1 MKNCY
6 TEDLFNI
13 LPRNKITESET
24 SKFQSVI
31 DNKTKIDGINHFHY
45 IQNEEGDEF
54 YGLFYQNNRM
64 KNFFKTYSSVTFIDV
79 TCLFNQENFP
89 VVNFVVKD
97 HNRQS
102 ITIDA
107 VLNYFEI
114 LDNTSTVMMVLIDK
128 DLKEGFAAQKAFP
141 KSLYFSWH
149 NENTLKKNFKG
160 DSFECVKQM
169 MLAEIEEEFNLFF
182 EKFKLFGKDR
192 IISNIS

>member
-6 TEDLFNI
+6 TEDLFDI

-24 SKFQSVI
+24 STFQLVI
-31 DNKTKIDGINHFHY
+31 DNKTKIDGINRFHY

-79 TCLFNQENFP
+79 TCLFNQKNFP

-102 ITIDA
+102 II
-107 VLNYFEI
+107 
-114 LDNTSTVMMVLIDK
+114 
-128 DLKEGFAAQKAFP
+128 FAF
-141 KSLYFSWH
+141 
-149 NENTLKKNFKG
+149 T
-160 DSFECVKQM
+160 
-169 MLAEIEEEFNLFF
+169 
-182 EKFKLFGKDR
+182 
-192 IISNIS
+192 